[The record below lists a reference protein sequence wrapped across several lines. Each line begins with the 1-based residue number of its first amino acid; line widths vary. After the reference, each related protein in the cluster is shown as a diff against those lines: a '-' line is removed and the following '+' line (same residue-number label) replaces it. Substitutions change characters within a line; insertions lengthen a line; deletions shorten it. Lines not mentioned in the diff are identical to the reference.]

1 MSQVLVT
8 FESIGQAAQDCDK
21 TNSDF
26 RGRLSDLQTYL
37 APMISTWTGRASE
50 DYQALQKQW
59 NTSADDLSTIL
70 QQIAQALRIAQDNYT
85 RTEQS
90 NASVWHG

>member
-1 MSQVLVT
+1 MSQILVT
-8 FESIGQAAQDCDK
+8 FESIGQAGSDCDNIN
-21 TNSDF
+21 TQF
-26 RGRLSDLQTYL
+26 RSQLSDLQAFL
-37 APMISTWTGRASE
+37 APMVASWTGRASE

-85 RTEQS
+85 QTEQS
-90 NASVWHG
+90 NASVWSG

>member
-8 FESIGQAAQDCDK
+8 FESIGQAAQDCVSI
-21 TNSDF
+21 NNQF
-26 RGRLSDLQTYL
+26 RTELSDLQSYL

-70 QQIAQALRIAQDNYT
+70 QQIAQALTIAKENYT
-85 RTEQS
+85 TTEQS
-90 NASVWHG
+90 NASVWSG